1 LLQEV
6 IYRVAATG
14 GFTRSQRDSDI
25 GGLTVCSP
33 GQEIS
38 ERNRLGDLE
47 VSIAI
52 AVVGCYAV

>member
-1 LLQEV
+1 LFQEV
-6 IYRVAATG
+6 IYLVAATG
-14 GFTRSQRDSDI
+14 GFTRSHLDSDI
-25 GGLTVCSP
+25 GGLTVCSS

-52 AVVGCYAV
+52 AIVGCHAV